1 MGTDWQSA
9 RSQFLFLSLKSLH
22 PHFIESELKM
32 KKFLKPSL
40 EGKIR
45 GLLLCLF
52 DPVLQRCSTAS
63 LRIQAAAS
71 LNPPDQWPRLHSEEG
86 DANGSADYAT
96 CGLTLF

>member
-1 MGTDWQSA
+1 MGADWQSA
-9 RSQFLFLSLKSLH
+9 RSQFFFLGLKPLH
-22 PHFIESELKM
+22 PDFIELELKM
-32 KKFLKPSL
+32 KKSLKPSL

-71 LNPPDQWPRLHSEEG
+71 LNPQDHWPRLHSEEG
-86 DANGSADYAT
+86 NASGSANYAT

>member
-9 RSQFLFLSLKSLH
+9 RSQFLFLGLKPLH
-22 PHFIESELKM
+22 SHFIESDKM
-32 KKFLKPSL
+32 KKSLKPSL

-52 DPVLQRCSTAS
+52 DPVLQRCSTAI

-71 LNPPDQWPRLHSEEG
+71 LNPQDQWPRLHSEEG
-86 DANGSADYAT
+86 NASGSAD
-96 CGLTLF
+96 

>member
-1 MGTDWQSA
+1 MGADWQSA
-9 RSQFLFLSLKSLH
+9 RSQFLFLGLKPLH
-22 PHFIESELKM
+22 PDFIESDKM
-32 KKFLKPSL
+32 KKSLKPSL

-52 DPVLQRCSTAS
+52 DPILQRCFAAS

-71 LNPPDQWPRLHSEEG
+71 LNPQDQWPRLHSEEG
-86 DANGSADYAT
+86 DASGSADYAT

>member
-1 MGTDWQSA
+1 MGADWQSA
-9 RSQFLFLSLKSLH
+9 RSQFLFLRLKPLH
-22 PHFIESELKM
+22 SHFSELELKM
-32 KKFLKPSL
+32 KKSLKPSL

-71 LNPPDQWPRLHSEEG
+71 LNLQDQWPRFYSEEG
-86 DANGSADYAT
+86 DASGSAD
-96 CGLTLF
+96 

>member
-1 MGTDWQSA
+1 MGADWQSA
-9 RSQFLFLSLKSLH
+9 RSQFLFLGLKPLH
-22 PHFIESELKM
+22 SHFIESDKM
-32 KKFLKPSL
+32 KKSLKPSL

-71 LNPPDQWPRLHSEEG
+71 LNPQDQWPRLHSEEG
-86 DANGSADYAT
+86 NASGSANYAT

>member
-9 RSQFLFLSLKSLH
+9 RSQFLFLSLKPLH
-22 PHFIESELKM
+22 PDFIESDKI
-32 KKFLKPSL
+32 KKSLKPSL

-52 DPVLQRCSTAS
+52 DPALQRCFAAS
-63 LRIQAAAS
+63 LRTQAAAS
-71 LNPPDQWPRLHSEEG
+71 LNPQDQWPRLHSEEG
-86 DANGSADYAT
+86 NASGSANYAT

>member
-9 RSQFLFLSLKSLH
+9 RSQFLFLSLKPLH
-22 PHFIESELKM
+22 PDFIESDKI
-32 KKFLKPSL
+32 KKSLKPSL

-52 DPVLQRCSTAS
+52 DPVVQRCSTAS

-71 LNPPDQWPRLHSEEG
+71 LNPQDQWPRFYSEEG
-86 DANGSADYAT
+86 DASGSAD
-96 CGLTLF
+96 